1 MKTFFPRHLLSILAI
16 FVLQTVI
23 FPTLTTAQTA
33 DSTKTK
39 IYLDSYRAALS
50 DGELTPEESAMLK
63 TLQKSLGLAELEI
76 DSVKTATALHLPKM
90 IDQSGRWPLV
100 LQNMIYGVSLY
111 GWGIPYVL
119 DAKDT
124 KWFVAGEMISLSAAF
139 WMTYQ
144 LTKKMEISHARS
156 QMIRYGSLVGML
168 SGTVLIQFIEPE
180 YSKADEYSKAS
191 CLIMMA
197 SVPVG
202 AVLGDRYYQ
211 KLKPSLGQSWAM
223 TQWGEIGATTSGSV
237 YRLLTTEPQPP
248 VNNWNSNVDWEEYWQ
263 DYDRKYAA
271 YEKDR
276 GIWEKYNM
284 VCYTLGFPLG
294 TWFEH
299 KFFSDRQYTFGDG
312 LMITWGR
319 LTGMAYG
326 SFLCDLISGG
336 SNDNQTE
343 DLFTAAGSIGGAV
356 AMDRFIQKKD
366 YTTGQSILMVLGAI
380 SGGCFAAGIPV
391 ILEIDE
397 SKVYDIVAI
406 GGSLGGYY
414 LTNRVIDVRSEANSS
429 LKETNSFSIAPTLI
443 PHKNKIL
450 PGVHLSM
457 TFD

>member
-1 MKTFFPRHLLSILAI
+1 MKTFFSRHLLSILAI
-16 FVLQTVI
+16 FVLQTVM
-23 FPTLTTAQTA
+23 FRTLTTAQTT

-100 LQNMIYGVSLY
+100 LQNMMFGVGLY
-111 GWGIPYVL
+111 GWAIPYVL
-119 DAKDT
+119 DADEA
-124 KWFVAGEMISLSAAF
+124 KWYVAGEMISLSAAF

-144 LTKKMEISHARS
+144 LTKKMEIPHARS
-156 QMIRYGSLVGML
+156 QMIRYGSLVGAL
-168 SGTVLIQFIEPE
+168 SGITLNEFLEPGD
-180 YSKADEYSKAS
+180 YTKVN

-197 SVPVG
+197 SIPAG
-202 AVLGDRYYQ
+202 AILGDRYYQ

-223 TQWGEIGATTSGSV
+223 TQWGEIGANTS
-237 YRLLTTEPQPP
+237 REIFTQFWAEPEPP
-248 VNNWNSNVDWEEYWQ
+248 EYDWVNWDDWEDQ
-263 DYDRKYAA
+263 DKAFQRDHQNWAKYQ
-271 YEKDR
+271 
-276 GIWEKYNM
+276 M
-284 VCYTLGFPLG
+284 LFYTMGYPLG
-294 TWFEH
+294 TWVEN

-312 LMITWGR
+312 LMISWGR

-326 SFLCDLISGG
+326 NFLYDLISGG
-336 SNDNQTE
+336 SNNSQTE
-343 DLFTAAGSIGGAV
+343 GLFNAVGSIGGAV
-356 AMDRFIQKKD
+356 AMDRFILKKD

-380 SGGCFAAGIPV
+380 SGGCFAAGIPIIFEV
-391 ILEIDE
+391 DD
-397 SKVYDIVAI
+397 SRVYDIVAI

-414 LTNRVIDVRSEANSS
+414 LTDRVIDVRSEANSS